1 MYNFFLLLFQVPT
14 LTERRQIDQGTE
26 KPEIYLYPHAC
37 PSPSAKYIMATASF
51 SPFLSAPAKRP
62 INSNN
67 IMPDPNPNYL
77 NGSSANKR
85 SKPQPSAS
93 AAPLPVPSGHVSFR
107 LLCHASRIGGV
118 IGKAGNIIKGLQ
130 QQTGAKVRIEDAPP
144 DSPDRVITVIGQI
157 TQSAVVFSGI
167 ESAVEVSKGQEAL
180 VRVFER
186 ILEVAAE
193 SDSVAGGVVSC
204 RMLAEVS
211 SVGAVIGKGG
221 KVVEKI
227 RKDCGCRIK
236 VLVDKLPDCAAS
248 NEEMIEVIVIYNR
261 VFF

>member
-1 MYNFFLLLFQVPT
+1 
-14 LTERRQIDQGTE
+14 
-26 KPEIYLYPHAC
+26 
-37 PSPSAKYIMATASF
+37 MATASF

-62 INSNN
+62 INSNT
-67 IMPDPNPNYL
+67 IMPDPNPNYP

-130 QQTGAKVRIEDAPP
+130 QQTGAKVRIEDAPS
-144 DSPDRVITVIGQI
+144 DSPDRVITVIGPI
-157 TQSAVVFSGI
+157 TQSAVVFSRI

-193 SDSVAGGVVSC
+193 SDSVADGVVSC

-261 VFF
+261 VFFLVLLNSKF